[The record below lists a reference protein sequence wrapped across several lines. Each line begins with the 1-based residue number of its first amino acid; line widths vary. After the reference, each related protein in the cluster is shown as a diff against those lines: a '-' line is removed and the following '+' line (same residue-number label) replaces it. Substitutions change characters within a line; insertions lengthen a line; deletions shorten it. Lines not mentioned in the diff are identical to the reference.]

1 VCVNLRHAVVGT
13 TSWPLEIAI
22 LPEGMT
28 KLIVRAKP
36 PSSSEVRRRS
46 VRIQYY
52 VAAFPAVVMGLLL
65 LYARTNPSTFDL
77 VVRSALATRPNN
89 QVGYR
94 TLLLACL
101 VGVLVLVISAII
113 VCKSTLRRNKY
124 TECAISVS
132 ATGVH
137 LPSGRRRQ
145 PFLPRERLTD
155 IRVDEVIQ
163 ANRVY
168 SSLTLLVKSTSTDG
182 AIEAMEVFPG
192 VELTYA
198 ECVQVRRK
206 FLQLL
211 PLASTE
217 RHQKY

>member
-1 VCVNLRHAVVGT
+1 MPCRWHTVLAIGNT
-13 TSWPLEIAI
+13 IAI
-22 LPEGMT
+22 VPEDMT

-46 VRIQYY
+46 VRIQSY
-52 VAAFPAVVMGLLL
+52 VAAFPVVVMGLLL
-65 LYARTNPSTFDL
+65 LWTGTNPSTFDWG
-77 VVRSALATRPNN
+77 VRSALATRRNN

-137 LPSGRRRQ
+137 LSSGRRRQ

-155 IRVDEVIQ
+155 IRVDEVIL

-168 SSLTLLVKSTSTDG
+168 SSLTLLVKSTTDG
-182 AIEAMEVFPG
+182 SIEAMEVFPG

-217 RHQKY
+217 RHNRE